1 MMRTSDLIASAARA
15 LRSNPMRSALTALGV
30 IIGVASVVAM
40 VALGSGAQA
49 QVERSIASLGSN
61 LLIVVPGAQRSG
73 GGVRGQAGAGGGW
86 DSLTLDDA
94 QAIAEQID
102 GVAVVAPSQRARTQ
116 VIANGLNWNPE
127 VNGVTPD
134 FLLARDWQIAQGRMF
149 DETEDRQA
157 RRVVVLGQTVATELF
172 PNVDPVGQSVR
183 MAGGTYEVIGVLEA
197 KGQSGFQDQD
207 DVVLAPLTTV
217 KRRIAGRRG
226 RGDSVSQISVK
237 AQSEDL
243 LTSVQEDVETLLR
256 QRHRTREGEDDF
268 TVQNL
273 SSITETA
280 AQTTGVFTA
289 LLAGIGGVSLLV
301 GGIGIMNIMLVSVT
315 ERTREI
321 GLRKALGARRSDILH
336 QFGLEAVTLSVAGG
350 IIGLIIGVGG
360 AWLMTSLFNLPLV
373 IKPETAAL
381 AIGFSGLVGVLF
393 GAYPAWRAA
402 QLDPIE
408 ALRRE

>member
-1 MMRTSDLIASAARA
+1 MMRTSDLVSSAAGA

-40 VALGSGAQA
+40 VALGSGAQV

-61 LLIVVPGAQRSG
+61 LLIVVPGAPRGQ
-73 GGVRGQAGAGGGW
+73 GGVRGQAGGGGW

-94 QAIAEQID
+94 NAIAAQVENVQI
-102 GVAVVAPSQRARTQ
+102 VAPSQRSRAQ

-127 VNGVTPD
+127 IQGVTPAY
-134 FLLARDWQIAQGRMF
+134 LTARDWEIAEGRFF
-149 DETEDRQA
+149 DETEERQA
-157 RRVVVLGQTVATELF
+157 RRVVVLGATVVEELF
-172 PNVDPVGQSVR
+172 PNVDPIGETIR
-183 MAGGTYEVIGVLEA
+183 INGGAFEVIGVLA
-197 KGQSGFQDQD
+197 SKGQTGFQDQD
-207 DVVLAPLTTV
+207 DIVLAPLTTV
-217 KRRIAGRRG
+217 KRRISGRNR
-226 RGDSVSQISVK
+226 RADTVSQISVK
-237 AQSEDL
+237 AVSESAL
-243 LTSVQEDVETLLR
+243 RQVEEDVTVLLR

-280 AQTTGVFTA
+280 QQTTQIFTG
-289 LLAGIGGVSLLV
+289 LLAGISAVSLLV

-321 GLRKALGARRSDILH
+321 GLRKALGARQADILH
-336 QFGLEAVTLSVAGG
+336 QFGLEAVALSVAGG
-350 IIGLIIGVGG
+350 IIGLLLGVLG

-373 IKPETAAL
+373 VGVENAMI
-381 AIGFSGLVGVLF
+381 AIAFSGLVGVLF

-402 QLDPIE
+402 KLDPIE